1 MKTLNL
7 DGLQGHKEW
16 LAEVNFLGDLLHPNL
31 VKLIGY
37 CIEDYQRLLVY
48 KFMPRG
54 SLENHLFGR
63 ALPLGPSKMKIAL
76 GAAKGL
82 AFLHESF
89 VWVPDLRS
97 LDKLLEVGVSPY
109 FSFIPILS
117 TFSMFELNEVVR
129 GRLIGPKAWD
139 RIVGKNF
146 RNYLLPVTAPR
157 LFWVDLIVL
166 L

>member
-37 CIEDYQRLLVY
+37 FIEDDQRILVY
-48 KFMPRG
+48 EFMPRG
-54 SLENHLFGR
+54 
-63 ALPLGPSKMKIAL
+63 LGESPFQKGPASWSIRMTIAL

-82 AFLHESF
+82 PFLHESF
-89 VWVPDLRS
+89 AWVPDLGS

-109 FSFIPILS
+109 LGFTLCLS
-117 TFSMFELNEVVR
+117 VFQCF
-129 GRLIGPKAWD
+129 G
-139 RIVGKNF
+139 
-146 RNYLLPVTAPR
+146 
-157 LFWVDLIVL
+157 
-166 L
+166 

>member
-16 LAEVNFLGDLLHPNL
+16 LAEVNFLGDLLHLNL

-37 CIEDYQRLLVY
+37 CIEDDQRLLVY
-48 KFMPRG
+48 EFMPRG
-54 SLENHLFGR
+54 SLENHLFRR

-89 VWVPDLRS
+89 AWVPDLRN

-109 FSFIPILS
+109 LSFIPILI

-129 GRLIGPKAWD
+129 GRLISPKAWD
-139 RIVGKNF
+139 RIVGKF
-146 RNYLLPVTAPR
+146 LE
-157 LFWVDLIVL
+157 IVYCP
-166 L
+166 